1 MLQRFHFKL
10 VSAGEVIDD
19 PIGVAASDLEEAHA
33 EARAAIE
40 ELCTQGELPEDAGE
54 WHLEIRTASGVLLR
68 SLQLPRR
75 DLPQELSDMSA
86 D

>member
-1 MLQRFHFKL
+1 LGR
-10 VSAGEVIDD
+10 S
-19 PIGVAASDLEEAHA
+19 SDLEEAHA